1 MNQRTHNPRDRRR
14 VDHRSHQYSRG
25 KFGADK
31 EVITDAGPATRPNIA
46 VRVGA
51 ILALERLVKQNGDVH
66 CQIME
71 ILCSYIREETSG
83 NADYETR
90 HAEKPLEDIQ
100 IVLTFVGRRS

>member
-1 MNQRTHNPRDRRR
+1 LITDRINAA
-14 VDHRSHQYSRG
+14 VASL
-25 KFGADK
+25 GADK

-51 ILALERLVKQNGDVH
+51 ILALERLAKQNDDVH

-83 NADYETR
+83 DDDYAKK
-90 HAEKPLEDIQ
+90 HAEKPREDI
-100 IVLTFVGRRS
+100 